1 MGYADIG
8 LWVCQALLA
17 LAMAGAGGMKAMT
30 PREKLMGQMKW
41 VTRFPVWAPRA
52 IGIAEVAGAVGI
64 VLPWAT
70 DILPVLTPIAALCL
84 FVLMAGGVKAH
95 FDDGEASHGV
105 VPAVLGLLAV
115 VIAVGRAEA
124 LS

>member
-1 MGYADIG
+1 MDYADIG

-17 LAMAGAGGMKAMT
+17 LAMAGAGGMKAAT

-41 VTRFPVWAPRA
+41 VSRFPVWAPRA
-52 IGIAEVAGAVGI
+52 IGIAEVAGAIGI

-70 DILPVLTPIAALCL
+70 GILPVLTPIAAVCL

-95 FDDGEASHGV
+95 IDDHEASHGIT
-105 VPAVLGLLAV
+105 PAILGLLAIA
-115 VIAVGRAEA
+115 IAVGRAGA
-124 LS
+124 VG